1 MLTLFNINPTR
12 PLKCV
17 LVCHAS
23 TVLHIST
30 VYWRLLFTGVASV
43 SYNISIGAIIIDIES
58 IERVGLIP
66 FYGKQM
72 SKSST
77 AS

>member
-30 VYWRLLFTGVASV
+30 VYCPLPFTGVASV

-58 IERVGLIP
+58 IEWVDLIP

-72 SKSST
+72 LSST